1 MTTVTDRGGQEDN
14 GTPTSYDVGPSDFT
28 PLENDIIIIGI
39 NDSELDSATTIT
51 GWSATWFLV
60 GQQAQGPERFKCY
73 AARMGASPG
82 SDRPN
87 VSYTTGSAY
96 TAICFQLNGID
107 TSGTVLDKFVQ
118 AVTFNIYNATDPFT
132 LTDLSAFAKS
142 SNMSLNMVSLRANA
156 VYTAQSGFTLAAS
169 NNGDGTT
176 ARNIAAF
183 YQDSE
188 QITQSIQESTTT
200 FGGRSN
206 LGIKIELDVAAAGG
220 GTSPKGPFTHPFYGP
235 FRGPIS

>member
-1 MTTVTDRGGQEDN
+1 MTTVTDRGGSESS

-28 PLENDIIIIGI
+28 PLENDMIIIAL
-39 NDSELDSATTIT
+39 NDAEFDSATTVT
-51 GWSATWFLV
+51 GWSASWFLL
-60 GQQAQGPERFKCY
+60 GERIQGPERFKCY

-87 VSYTTGSAY
+87 VVYSTGSPY
-96 TAICFQLNGID
+96 SAICFQLNGID
-107 TSGTVLDKFVQ
+107 TSGTVLSKFIQ
-118 AVTFNIYNATDPFT
+118 KDTFNIYNATNPYT
-132 LTDLSAFAKS
+132 LTPDLNAFAKS
-142 SNMSLNMVSLRANA
+142 SNMSINIVSMRRDA

-169 NNGDGTT
+169 NNGDATET
-176 ARNIAAF
+176 RNIAAF

-188 QITQSIQESTTT
+188 QVTQSIQESTSV

-220 GTSPKGPFTHPFYGP
+220 SGNPYYYYAQQ
-235 FRGPIS
+235 